1 MLGSAFHFL
10 GVLFV
15 NSLWFKIS
23 VGVSIFNHLLGGLI
37 MQQITVKQA
46 PKGEYIKLRDSESS
60 PVWVRDYY
68 DQSLKKY
75 CLYAFDDVNKC
86 LYVKGSKPVFVGFTF

>member
-1 MLGSAFHFL
+1 MLGFIFSFL
-10 GVLFV
+10 GVLLV
-15 NSLWFKIS
+15 NTLWIKIS
-23 VGVSIFNHLLGGLI
+23 VGVFIFNHLLGGST

-68 DQSLKKY
+68 DQSSKTY